1 MIVPGQGNS
10 FCVYKGLGFQKQI
23 FGIDLSAFFFS
34 QITTHTH
41 TLVGTCLLEKGNH
54 CNGFAYKKEETKN
67 RFSCC
72 ILLVWRRTSKGLSL
86 K

>member
-1 MIVPGQGNS
+1 MIL
-10 FCVYKGLGFQKQI
+10 KGATWILFKR
-23 FGIDLSAFFFS
+23 
-34 QITTHTH
+34 
-41 TLVGTCLLEKGNH
+41 H

>member
-10 FCVYKGLGFQKQI
+10 FCVYKGPGFQKQI

-41 TLVGTCLLEKGNH
+41 TLVGTCLLEKGNVQWEKDIIEI
-54 CNGFAYKKEETKN
+54 KKK
-67 RFSCC
+67 
-72 ILLVWRRTSKGLSL
+72 
-86 K
+86 